1 MRVPTRLRS
10 CERSRLWIISAMPN
24 NPMAIGTKLMPSEMS
39 GMPKVMRGT
48 PELTSTPTRPI
59 STPTTIMAM
68 ALGGEPCASTT
79 APSRPSTIR
88 LTVSTAVNLSAK
100 AASGRLRSAIT
111 KVATVPAKNDAMA
124 AIASAEPARPCRA
137 IW

>member
-1 MRVPTRLRS
+1 
-10 CERSRLWIISAMPN
+10 MPN
-24 NPMAIGTKLMPSEMS
+24 RPMAIGTKLMPSLMS

-48 PELTSTPTRPI
+48 PELTSTPTRPS
-59 STPTTIMAM
+59 STPTTIMAI

-79 APSRPSTIR
+79 APSRPRMMR

-100 AASGRLRSAIT
+100 AASGRLSSAMT
-111 KVATVPAKNDAMA
+111 TVATVPAKNEAMA
-124 AIASAEPARPCRA
+124 AMASAEPARPCRA

>member
-1 MRVPTRLRS
+1 M
-10 CERSRLWIISAMPN
+10 I
-24 NPMAIGTKLMPSEMS
+24 S